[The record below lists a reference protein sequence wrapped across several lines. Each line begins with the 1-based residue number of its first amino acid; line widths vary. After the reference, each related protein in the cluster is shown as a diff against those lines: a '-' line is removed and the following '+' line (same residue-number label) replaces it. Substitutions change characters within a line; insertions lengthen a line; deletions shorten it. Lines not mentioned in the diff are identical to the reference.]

1 MHCYIKR
8 VACHTAGM
16 NNQGMSIRTATEDD
30 KPAVLLLAPRLAE
43 GVAAWRDSEAAAA
56 AARQWLADSF
66 ATAARGEGTVLV
78 AVDEAGIA
86 GVIAVSMSRHFTGE
100 ADGYIGELAVA
111 SRAVRRGI
119 GRALIEAAHTWAADR
134 GLQNLTLHTGIANTT
149 ARDFYAALG
158 FQEEEVRLTR
168 ALPVRG

>member
-1 MHCYIKR
+1 
-8 VACHTAGM
+8 V
-16 NNQGMSIRTATEDD
+16 
-30 KPAVLLLAPRLAE
+30 
-43 GVAAWRDSEAAAA
+43 A
-56 AARQWLADSF
+56 AARRWLADSF
-66 ATAARGEGTVLV
+66 AAAARRDGTVLV
-78 AVDEAGIA
+78 AVDETGIA
-86 GVIAVSMSRHFTGE
+86 GVIAVSTSRHFTGE
-100 ADGYIGELAVA
+100 ADGYIGELAVD

-119 GRALIEAAHTWAADR
+119 GRALIAAADTWAADR